1 MAQDQ
6 RGGGH
11 LLSKPVAGTENT
23 MTDIDAIIIGAG
35 VIGLAT
41 ARELAIR
48 GLSAIILESGKEF
61 GSATSSRNSEV
72 IHAGLYYPTGSL
84 KARLCVEGKER
95 LYAFCQSHGVSH
107 RRCGKLIVAT
117 RDEEVAMLAA
127 LREKGIANG
136 CDDLE
141 LVDARQAL
149 LLEPALACV
158 AALISPSTGIIDS
171 HGYMLALLGDAQ
183 DHGAALALNAPFEK
197 AEVIRD
203 GFRIHVGGA
212 EPTSLTC
219 RLLVNSAGLVA
230 PMVARKIEG
239 VPDEVIPQARFA
251 KGSYFSLA
259 GKSPFSRLIYPA
271 PHTHGLG
278 VHLTLDL
285 AGQTRFGPDVEWV
298 DTVDYAV
305 DPCRMEGFGDAIRR
319 YWPGLP
325 DHALIPAYSGIRPK
339 ISGPDEPAMDFRIDG
354 AETHGLAGLVNLFG
368 IESPGLTASLAIAGE
383 VAARFE
389 A

>member
-1 MAQDQ
+1 
-6 RGGGH
+6 
-11 LLSKPVAGTENT
+11 

-95 LYAFCQSHGVSH
+95 LYAFCQSHSVSH

-305 DPCRMEGFGDAIRR
+305 DPRRMEGFGDAIRR